1 MDMKDNDTTISYSI
15 LDKVKPKKNTYNYY
29 EQLIDVSALK
39 IKGSSQSYKLIDTV
53 FSNVMFGEY
62 AW

>member
-1 MDMKDNDTTISYSI
+1 MFDMTDNDTTISYSI

-39 IKGSSQSYKLIDTV
+39 IKGSS
-53 FSNVMFGEY
+53 
-62 AW
+62 